1 MCCSVPQDPSITD
14 RFWSKV
20 FLISMTLSLTVG
32 CSTTTKPIPSTTSIH
47 SALNDTT
54 SIVSATQSGGTSRV
68 SATKIPSTPTTDTLL
83 EKVVW
88 NAQKQQGKMYR
99 WGGTSPVT
107 GFDCSGLTQY
117 AFNQGAGVKIPRTAA
132 AQYEAAQKIAPNQAQ
147 KGDLIFFATR
157 GRHIGHVGVYLG
169 DNKFVHAPRQGKPI
183 TTSSLDGYWQQH
195 LVGFGRIPGACRPAF
210 S

>member
-1 MCCSVPQDPSITD
+1 MSCVSVKNVWSLGIAFTCSMLLFS
-14 RFWSKV
+14 
-20 FLISMTLSLTVG
+20 G
-32 CSTTTKPIPSTTSIH
+32 CSTAPTPQTTARVTPQQVAT
-47 SALNDTT
+47 AQ
-54 SIVSATQSGGTSRV
+54 VSHPQKSV
-68 SATKIPSTPTTDTLL
+68 TLL

-117 AFNQGAGVKIPRTAA
+117 AFQKGAGVSIPRTAA
-132 AQYEAAQKIAPNQAQ
+132 AQYASAVKIPAAQAR
-147 KGDLIFFATR
+147 KGDLVFFNTH
-157 GRHIGHVGVYLG
+157 GHKVSHVGVYLG
-169 DNKFVHAPRQGKPI
+169 QNKFLHAPRTGKAI
-183 TTSSLDGYWQQH
+183 TTSKLDGYWQQN

>member
-1 MCCSVPQDPSITD
+1 MRGSVEKCQLEVD
-14 RFWSKV
+14 RLLSKV
-20 FLISMTLSLTVG
+20 FLISLTLSLVVG
-32 CSTTTKPIPSTTSIH
+32 CSSTPNTPLANNQVTLSTNNTVIANHSPTLKPKVV
-47 SALNDTT
+47 A
-54 SIVSATQSGGTSRV
+54 
-68 SATKIPSTPTTDTLL
+68 KIPSVVTSDSDTLL
-83 EKVVW
+83 ERVVW

-117 AFNQGAGVKIPRTAA
+117 AFNQGAGVKLPRTAA
-132 AQYEAAQKIAPNQAQ
+132 AQYEAAQKVPFNQAQ

-169 DNKFVHAPRQGKPI
+169 ENRFVHAPRQGKPI
-183 TTSSLDGYWQQH
+183 TTSDLNGYWQQH